1 MANDKLHQA
10 MNTVDNYIQS
20 IKVSLEQI
28 DRPEDYHDPDW
39 DILDAQYA
47 ILRIVKSMMK
57 VIDSQDNPSSVSQ
70 SYLITKAK
78 PKKNTLYWVSY
89 IVQQTPDDKPWVCA
103 SSSVCSS
110 MQEALI
116 AIDVGRKYHRILSAW
131 IDVFDEN
138 NNKTTVMH
146 ECYVDVMGNV
156 NQKAG
161 QNEG

>member
-1 MANDKLHQA
+1 MSNNKLQKA
-10 MNTVDNYIQS
+10 MNSVDNYIQS
-20 IKVSLEQI
+20 IEVSLEQI
-28 DRPEDYHDPDW
+28 DRPKDYHNPGW
-39 DILDAQYA
+39 DILDAQYG
-47 ILRIVKSMMK
+47 ILRLVKSMMER
-57 VIDSQDNPSSVSQ
+57 ISSQNDVSSITQ
-70 SYLITKAK
+70 SYLITKAR
-78 PKKNTLYWVSY
+78 PKKNISYWVSY
-89 IVQQTPDDKPWVCA
+89 IVQETPDDKPWVCTL
-103 SSSVCSS
+103 SSSCS

-116 AIDVGRKYHRILSAW
+116 AIDVGHKYHRILSAW